1 MSRKGSAAGEEFAEG
16 ERSNVAFAPGSPARE
31 EGVPGAPVNVSVVDE
46 HADAVHSQS
55 KKDPRQ
61 FATKVE
67 NDGEQ

>member
-1 MSRKGSAAGEEFAEG
+1 MWPSRLGARR
-16 ERSNVAFAPGSPARE
+16 ERKASRAP
-31 EGVPGAPVNVSVVDE
+31 PVNVSVVDE

>member
-1 MSRKGSAAGEEFAEG
+1 MSTRGSAASEEFAEG
-16 ERSNVAFAPGSPARE
+16 ERGNVAFAPGSLARE
-31 EGVPGAPVNVSVVDE
+31 EGVPGTPVDVPVVDE

-61 FATKVE
+61 FATEVE